1 MAFIRQIERDEATE
15 DLLEFYNELVEIAGG
30 VPNIVKLSSLKL
42 PAMQAAQSLYQS
54 VLYHDSGLTMLEK
67 EMVATLVSAI
77 NGCAYC
83 VAHHGAAVTELSG
96 SPHLA
101 SWVSFA
107 YQQAEIGERAHAML
121 RFADKLT
128 RDPGA
133 MARSD
138 ADALRDVGL
147 DDESILDLVSLIAYF
162 NFTNRVATALGVDPE
177 SGPE

>member
-1 MAFIRQIERDEATE
+1 MRPGISWSSTTSWQRLPGAS
-15 DLLEFYNELVEIAGG
+15 
-30 VPNIVKLSSLKL
+30 PNIVRLSSLKL

-54 VLYHDSGLTMLEK
+54 VLYHESALTMVEK

-96 SPHLA
+96 SSHLG

-107 YQQAEIGERAHAML
+107 YQQAEIGERAQAML

-133 MARSD
+133 MARPD
-138 ADALRDVGL
+138 ADALRDAGL
-147 DDESILDLVSLIAYF
+147 DDEAILDLVSLIAYF
-162 NFTNRVATALGVDPE
+162 NFINRLATALGVDPE
-177 SGPE
+177 MSPE